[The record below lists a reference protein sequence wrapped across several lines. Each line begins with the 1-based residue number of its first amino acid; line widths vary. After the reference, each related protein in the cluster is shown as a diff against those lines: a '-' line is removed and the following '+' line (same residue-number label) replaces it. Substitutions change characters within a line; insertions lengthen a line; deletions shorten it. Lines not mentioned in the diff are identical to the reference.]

1 MTPHCGRTQRLLP
14 LRWAVGRYFG
24 RMNAQVESTER
35 DDRSPLLRAL
45 AVPQYRWF
53 WLVTAVSMFGDQLS
67 LIALPWL
74 VLKLTGDAAAMGFVI
89 ALAAVPR
96 ALFML
101 VGGVLTD
108 RLSPR
113 RVLVVTNLLRLI
125 SMGLVAFATW
135 HGSVSLQQ
143 IYLLAL
149 VFGLADAFAWPAQS
163 AMPPRL
169 LAPADLGGGN
179 ALLQGTAQ
187 LSLVVAPALA
197 GVLIALD
204 LGGAT
209 PQLIK
214 DQQGL
219 ALVFALNTLS
229 FLFATV
235 VLALLRERF
244 HPPAGLRQ
252 SVLRSMITGLQHVW
266 GDAPLRSLI
275 LLLALFSVVFR
286 GPFVIGIPALANRYL
301 TQGAAGFGVLMSALG
316 VGAILGTL
324 IAGMW
329 NGPRRVPLGALML
342 VDFLGFGTLF
352 LVASFMQVLWPLALL
367 IGAFAIVDGILIVY
381 FTTWLQLRVPA
392 EFLGR
397 VSSVIMFFNLG
408 LFPLSSAVAGVLADV
423 NLLALLGVS
432 GALLVLIA
440 LGGLAMPGVRTL
452 GRGASMAE

>member
-1 MTPHCGRTQRLLP
+1 MSAHLEAAGTDG
-14 LRWAVGRYFG
+14 
-24 RMNAQVESTER
+24 
-35 DDRSPLLRAL
+35 RSPLLRAL
-45 AVPQYRWF
+45 AARSYRWF
-53 WLVTAVSMFGDQLS
+53 WLVSAVSMFGDQLS
-67 LIALPWL
+67 IIALPWL
-74 VLKLTGDAAAMGFVI
+74 VLKLTGDAAAMGFVL

-101 VGGVLTD
+101 IGGVLTD

-113 RVLVVTNLLRLI
+113 RVLVITNLLRLLA
-125 SMGLVAFATW
+125 MGLVALATW
-135 HGSVSLQQ
+135 QGSVNLHQ

-169 LAPADLGGGN
+169 LPPEDLGGGN

-204 LGGAT
+204 LGGVT

-219 ALVFALNTLS
+219 ALVFGLNTLS

-235 VLALLRERF
+235 VLAMLREPFR
-244 HPPAGLRQ
+244 PPAGVRQ

-266 GDAPLRSLI
+266 KDAPLRDLI

-286 GPFVIGIPALANRYL
+286 GPFVIGIPALADRYL

-316 VGAILGTL
+316 VGSILGTL

-329 NGPRRVPLGALML
+329 RGPRRVPLGALML
-342 VDFLGFGTLF
+342 ADFLGFGTLM
-352 LVASFMQVLWPLALL
+352 LVASLVQVLWPLALL
-367 IGAFAIVDGILIVY
+367 IGAFAIVDGVLIVY
-381 FTTWLQLRVPA
+381 FTTWLQLRVPG

-408 LFPLSSAVAGVLADV
+408 LFPLSSAVAGVFAHA
-423 NLLALLGVS
+423 NLLGLLGVS
-432 GALLVLIA
+432 GALLIMIA
-440 LGGLAMPGVRTL
+440 LAGLAMPSLRTL
-452 GRGASMAE
+452 GHGVSSAE

>member
-1 MTPHCGRTQRLLP
+1 
-14 LRWAVGRYFG
+14 
-24 RMNAQVESTER
+24 MNAQLEAAGI
-35 DDRSPLLRAL
+35 DGRSPMVRAL
-45 AVPQYRWF
+45 AVRPYRWF
-53 WLVTAVSMFGDQLS
+53 WLVSAVSMFGDQLS
-67 LIALPWL
+67 MIALPWL

-101 VGGVLTD
+101 IGGALTD

-113 RVLVVTNLLRLI
+113 RVLVMTNLFRLI
-125 SMGLVAFATW
+125 SMGLVALATW
-135 HGSVSLQQ
+135 RGSVNLDQ

-169 LAPADLGGGN
+169 LPPADLGGGN

-187 LSLVVAPALA
+187 LSLVVAPAFA

-209 PQLIK
+209 PQLIEN
-214 DQQGL
+214 QQGL

-229 FLFATV
+229 FLFATS
-235 VLALLRERF
+235 VLAVLRERF

-252 SVLRSMITGLQHVW
+252 SMLRSMITGLQHVW
-266 GDAPLRSLI
+266 GDTPLRALI

-286 GPFVIGIPALANRYL
+286 GPFVVAIPALTNRYL
-301 TQGAAGFGVLMSALG
+301 TEGAAGFGVLMSALG
-316 VGAILGTL
+316 VGSIVGTL
-324 IAGMW
+324 IAGLW
-329 NGPRRVPLGALML
+329 RGPRRVPLGALML
-342 VDFLGFGTLF
+342 VDFLGFGTLL
-352 LVASFMQVLWPLALL
+352 LVASFIQVLWPLALL

-381 FTTWLQLRVPA
+381 FTTWLQLRVPS
-392 EFLGR
+392 ELLGR

-423 NLLALLGVS
+423 NLLGLLAVTGT
-432 GALLVLIA
+432 LLVLIA
-440 LGGLAMPGVRTL
+440 LGGLTMPGVRTL
-452 GRGASMAE
+452 GQGVTAAE